1 MSLDTRARLARS
13 NSIRAWAPQGRCI
26 KSAIEGTAAFPRL
39 MCRRAAEV
47 ILKAS
52 LHVEC
57 FSHAIEPA
65 PRAGVCG
72 RVRAHFFAACA
83 TPAAALFLG
92 RSRILRSRRARPAA
106 LRNSDSAY
114 HRLERPPTAGVGLDC
129 SVVEVRGL
137 RTISD
142 TVGNAVGRGILAAG
156 SVPAGEER
164 GEHAGSGSFYGVHG
178 RLPGFLRPEFAGTG
192 RPGGRGA
199 YILGIVRLS
208 RRSHYRDGN
217 LVLSGGTRQRD
228 CYSHASGSCLLG
240 IVAFRGKG

>member
-1 MSLDTRARLARS
+1 MNNPMQPNVKLSNDASYRENYANSVQMRVNIWDFFLVFGTLQQQTESHVEIRNFQGIYLSPQRPRRCWAYCSRMSLDTRARLARS

-83 TPAAALFLG
+83 TPAA
-92 RSRILRSRRARPAA
+92 
-106 LRNSDSAY
+106 
-114 HRLERPPTAGVGLDC
+114 
-129 SVVEVRGL
+129 
-137 RTISD
+137 
-142 TVGNAVGRGILAAG
+142 
-156 SVPAGEER
+156 
-164 GEHAGSGSFYGVHG
+164 
-178 RLPGFLRPEFAGTG
+178 
-192 RPGGRGA
+192 
-199 YILGIVRLS
+199 
-208 RRSHYRDGN
+208 
-217 LVLSGGTRQRD
+217 
-228 CYSHASGSCLLG
+228 
-240 IVAFRGKG
+240 

>member
-114 HRLERPPTAGVGLDC
+114 HRLERPPTTGVGLDC

-137 RTISD
+137 RSIGD
-142 TVGNAVGRGILAAG
+142 TVGNVAGRGVLAAG
-156 SVPAGEER
+156 SVPVGTER
-164 GEHAGSGSFYGVHG
+164 GEHAGSRGFCNVHG
-178 RLPGFLRPEFAGTG
+178 RLPGFFRPEFAGAG
-192 RPGGRGA
+192 RSGGSWV
-199 YILGIVRLS
+199 YVLGIVRLYRKS
-208 RRSHYRDGN
+208 RGGGGS
-217 LVLSGGTRQRD
+217 LVL
-228 CYSHASGSCLLG
+228 
-240 IVAFRGKG
+240 